1 MRDRLT
7 TLDSAAAH
15 HCFTAWDRRN
25 NVGLTDQM
33 EIHLIEL
40 AKWKP
45 PASLDGESAW
55 LYFFKEARGWQD
67 LPATLHSRPLEA
79 AMTVLKQFLENEADW
94 HRYQAREHWLH
105 LQATIEEEHREI
117 REENARLLAE
127 RAQIQQDKAQAEQ
140 EKAQAEQDKAQEH
153 ARAERLLAKLRAL
166 GLEE

>member
-94 HRYQAREHWLH
+94 HRYQQSRRSSAG
-105 LQATIEEEHREI
+105 T
-117 REENARLLAE
+117 
-127 RAQIQQDKAQAEQ
+127 
-140 EKAQAEQDKAQEH
+140 
-153 ARAERLLAKLRAL
+153 ARAGRDKRAL
-166 GLEE
+166 EDVMAVTACFYWKST